1 MDEDINFWFAYLG
14 VNITTKALSAPVEF
28 QGGLSAQSGEIE
40 AALQE
45 GGEGVE
51 GGFLQPS
58 LQQVRVCVLPVP
70 FTPSTADIWKSAGHL
85 SSFSPSGLQPGSQQ
99 DLG

>member
-1 MDEDINFWFAYLG
+1 MKMLTFSLHIQG
-14 VNITTKALSAPVEF
+14 VNITTKALSALVEF
-28 QGGLSAQSGEIE
+28 QGGLSAQSGEVE

-70 FTPSTADIWKSAGHL
+70 FTPSTADIWKSTGNL
-85 SSFSPSGLQPGSQQ
+85 
-99 DLG
+99 

>member
-1 MDEDINFWFAYLG
+1 MLTFSLHIQG

-28 QGGLSAQSGEIE
+28 QGGLSAQSGEVE
-40 AALQE
+40 AALQK

-58 LQQVRVCVLPVP
+58 LQQVRVYVLPVPCTKSP
-70 FTPSTADIWKSAGHL
+70 FTPSTADIWKSTGHL
-85 SSFSPSGLQPGSQQ
+85 
-99 DLG
+99 

>member
-1 MDEDINFWFAYLG
+1 MLCCVLSDEKYPE
-14 VNITTKALSAPVEF
+14 T
-28 QGGLSAQSGEIE
+28 QGGLPAQPGEVE

-70 FTPSTADIWKSAGHL
+70 FTPSTADI
-85 SSFSPSGLQPGSQQ
+85 
-99 DLG
+99 